1 MLGRKLELVVHPV
14 NKHQG
19 NIEMKNYYVEVNK
32 IIVGKV
38 SQSEVDSIRQAVR
51 SDWRIWYLQTT
62 SVARALFQFMRFAV
76 YMLVCICTVGV
87 LLTAYF
93 DPQSLS
99 TLLSEMAGSP
109 DVVKQAASSMLNM
122 WFVLCVVMLGAA
134 IATQTTFGLTDE
146 FANAVASRLRERLDV
161 PADGSVRWWLESSQA
176 KPLSF

>member
-1 MLGRKLELVVHPV
+1 
-14 NKHQG
+14 
-19 NIEMKNYYVEVNK
+19 MKNYYVEVNK

-38 SQSEVDSIRQAVR
+38 SQSEVDSMRQAVR

-76 YMLVCICTVGV
+76 YILVCLCTVGV
-87 LLTAYF
+87 LLVAYF

-99 TLLSEMAGSP
+99 TLVGEMAASSS
-109 DVVKQAASSMLNM
+109 VVKQAASSILNI
-122 WFVLCVVMLGAA
+122 WFVICAVMLVAA
-134 IATQTTFGLTDE
+134 IATQTTFGLVDE
-146 FANAVASRLRERLDV
+146 FANAVASKLRERLDV